1 MKLSELKPL
10 TTEYDSFDD
19 KLFLVSSFEED
30 NELFVAKVIGYNTDF
45 RKWIVTDVSGDVYE
59 ANYCFE
65 IPENI
70 TLDIA
75 IQILN
80 YHPQFESKE
89 PVHETIR
96 TIHNWKFY
104 LGSIFGYALDTK
116 AQDNIVTFLLEDDD
130 FWSVQDIEINKAWF
144 QDIIKVLTMSKQNQ
158 KKTIRIN

>member
-1 MKLSELKPL
+1 MNLDELNPL
-10 TTEYDSFDD
+10 TKEYDSFDD
-19 KLFLVSSFEED
+19 KLFLVSNYKDEALS
-30 NELFVAKVIGYNTDF
+30 VAKVIGYNIDSN
-45 RKWIVTDVSGDVYE
+45 KWVVNDVSEDTYE

-75 IQILN
+75 VQILN
-80 YHPQFESKE
+80 YHKQFESKE

-96 TIHNWKFY
+96 TIHNWDFY
-104 LGSIFGYALDTK
+104 LGSIFGYALDTN

-130 FWSVQDIEINKAWF
+130 FWSVQYLEINKSWF

-158 KKTIRIN
+158 KTIRIS